1 MTEATDNFAVVRETI
16 DLAHRLAG
24 AHGDEYNA
32 RWSAGRAALTAIEA
46 ELAAL
51 RENALDLSKVPEG
64 WTVGIATLFDDSWS
78 VWLRDKTKHL
88 TEDKSTVNGI
98 GPTPSAALS
107 AAIARIG
114 GEG

>member
-1 MTEATDNFAVVRETI
+1 MTDNFAIIRRTFSVPFSNVCQCEKCEAER
-16 DLAHRLAG
+16 
-24 AHGDEYNA
+24 NA
-32 RWSAGRAALTAIEA
+32 PAALTAIEA